1 MGVSHD
7 SGRTDACFLLLRER
21 ILSIARQASSPVHM
35 DIMLPGW
42 RVVLIFLPAFLFSHY
57 VVYLDWCCA
66 ACSAYVQAQTNST
79 HVMF

>member
-1 MGVSHD
+1 MTRGAQTRAFCCCVNE
-7 SGRTDACFLLLRER
+7 FLV
-21 ILSIARQASSPVHM
+21 ARQASSPVHM